1 MSREYDEYLEN
12 HTTGVLQAYQALVD
26 LDVVYY
32 DSDIVQQ
39 LNRHDDSKRD
49 AEEYDVYDEYFYS
62 YEESNRPQRVEHEF
76 LYAFLHHLHNN
87 PHHWQHWVLI
97 QDSGENS
104 KEEVLDMPYNYML
117 EMICDWWSF
126 SWMKFNE
133 SQDKEDLY
141 SIFSWYEDNKDDIK
155 LSDSTREAVEDLL
168 ERLRQN
174 LTKYDV
180 TDLL

>member
-62 YEESNRPQRVEHEF
+62 YEESNRPQRVETEF

-87 PHHWQHWVLI
+87 PHHWQYWVLI

-104 KEEVLDMPYNYML
+104 KEEVLDMSYNYIL

-141 SIFSWYEDNKDDIK
+141 SIFSWYEDNKDGIK
-155 LSDSTREAVEDLL
+155 LSDSTRETVEDLL
-168 ERLRQN
+168 ERLRKN